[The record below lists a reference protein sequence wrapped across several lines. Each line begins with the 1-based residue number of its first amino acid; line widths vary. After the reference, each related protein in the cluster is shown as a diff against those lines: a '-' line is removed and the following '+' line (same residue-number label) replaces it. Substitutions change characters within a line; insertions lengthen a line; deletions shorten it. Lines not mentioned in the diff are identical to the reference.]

1 LEAIY
6 LTLFFPQPIIAVL
19 VPVIGA
25 VIIRFLDEGNAKGRH
40 LVALISVG
48 IVFIAVASML
58 PAVLAERVIEIR
70 MVEFIEGLG
79 IHFKIDALG
88 MVFGLVSSSLWVFAT
103 IYSIGYMSHEHEQ
116 RNYFVFF
123 VLSCSAAMGVA
134 FAGNLFTL
142 YIFYEYLAICTYPLV
157 VHAGTPESV
166 KAGIKYIAY
175 SLSGGALVLLAIFMI
190 HDLTGTLEFTPG
202 GILGGIGEESMLLA
216 RVIFILLIAGF
227 GTKAAI
233 MPLHSW
239 LPGAMV
245 APTPVSALLHAVAI
259 VKAGVFGITRVFFS
273 LFGRE
278 FLIDLNMTNVL
289 AVIICFTII
298 VGSFMA
304 IKQTV
309 LKLRLAYSTI
319 GQLGYITLGVLL
331 LSPAG
336 ALGGLI
342 HIINHAVLKITLFF
356 CAGMIITVTG
366 KKNLDQL
373 HGLGRQMPLTMLA
386 FSIGALGLMGVTPI
400 AGYTSKYYLLTG
412 SLEAG
417 MPVFAYVIMGST
429 LLNAIYYLPII
440 VNAFF
445 KEGKFEK
452 QPGYE
457 APLTML
463 VPTLTLAVLGIFFGL
478 FANYTTIPFIEAV
491 LKTMF

>member
-1 LEAIY
+1 MNLMY
-6 LTLFFPQPIIAVL
+6 PQPIIAVI

-25 VIIRFLDEGNAKGRH
+25 IIIRFLDEDKANLRH
-40 LVALISVG
+40 LIALLSVS
-48 IVFIAVASML
+48 IVFIAVATMF
-58 PAVLAERVIEIR
+58 PAVLAGNLIEFR
-70 MVEFIEGLG
+70 LFNLLEGLG
-79 IHFKIDALG
+79 IYFKIDLLG
-88 MVFGLVSSSLWVFAT
+88 MVFALVSSSLWVFAT
-103 IYSIGYMSHEHEQ
+103 VYSIGYMAHEHDQ

-166 KAGIKYIAY
+166 RAGIKYISY
-175 SLSGGALVLLAIFMI
+175 SLAGGALVFLSIFMI
-190 HDLTGTLEFTPG
+190 HDLVGTLDFIPG
-202 GILGGIGEESMLLA
+202 GVLAGVAEDKMLLVK
-216 RVIFILLIAGF
+216 VIFILLIAGF

-239 LPGAMV
+239 LPAAMV

-259 VKAGVFGITRVFFS
+259 VKAGVFGISRVFFS
-273 LFGRE
+273 IYGRE
-278 FLIDLNMTNVL
+278 LLVELNVVNIL
-289 AVIICFTII
+289 AVFVCFTII
-298 VGSFMA
+298 VGSLMA

-319 GQLGYITLGVLL
+319 GQLGYITLGMLL
-331 LSPAG
+331 LHPTAVT
-336 ALGGLI
+336 GGLI

-366 KKNLDQL
+366 KKNLNEL
-373 HGLGRQMPLTMLA
+373 NGVGRQMPLTMFA
-386 FSIGALGLMGVTPI
+386 FAIGALGLMGVMPI
-400 AGYTSKYYLLTG
+400 AGYISKYFLLTG

-417 MPVFAYVIMGST
+417 LPFFAYIILGSS

-440 VNAFF
+440 VNAYF
-445 KEGKFEK
+445 KEGNFAK
-452 QPGYE
+452 QPGPE
-457 APLTML
+457 APLSML
-463 VPTLTLAVLGIFFGL
+463 VPTLALAALAVFFGL

-491 LKTMF
+491 VKAVF

>member
-1 LEAIY
+1 MNLAY
-6 LTLFFPQPIIAVL
+6 PQPIIAVL

-25 VIIRFLDEGNAKGRH
+25 IIIRFLDEDQVRERH
-40 LVALISVG
+40 MVALFSIG
-48 IVFIAVASML
+48 IVFLAVASML
-58 PAVLAERVIEIR
+58 PAVLAERVIELR
-70 MVEFIEGLG
+70 MIEFFEGLG
-79 IHFKIDALG
+79 IYFKIDPLG
-88 MVFGLVSSSLWVFAT
+88 LVFGLVSSTLWVFAT
-103 IYSIGYMSHEHEQ
+103 VYSIGYMAHEHDQ

-157 VHAGTPESV
+157 VHAGTAESV
-166 KAGIKYIAY
+166 KAGIKYISY
-175 SLSGGALVLLAIFMI
+175 SLGGGALVFISIFMI
-190 HDLTGTLEFTPG
+190 HDLVGTLDFMPG
-202 GILGGIGEESMLLA
+202 GILGGVAGDSRTLVMI
-216 RVIFILLIAGF
+216 IFILLIAGF

-259 VKAGVFGITRVFFS
+259 VKAGVFGIARVFFS
-273 LFGRE
+273 IFGRE
-278 FLIDLNMTNVL
+278 LLVDMNMIINIL
-289 AVIICFTII
+289 AVFVCFTII

-331 LSPAG
+331 LTPAG
-336 ALGGLI
+336 VLGGLV

-373 HGLGRQMPLTMLA
+373 HGVGRQLPLTMLA
-386 FSIGALGLMGVTPI
+386 FSIGALGLMGVMPI
-400 AGYTSKYYLLTG
+400 AGYISKYYILTG
-412 SLEAG
+412 SLDAG
-417 MPVFAYVIMGST
+417 LPIFAYVILGST

-440 VNAFF
+440 VSAFF
-445 KEGKFEK
+445 KEGEFEK

-463 VPTLTLAVLGIFFGL
+463 VPTIALAVAGILFGL

-491 LKTMF
+491 LKTIF

>member
-1 LEAIY
+1 MNIA
-6 LTLFFPQPIIAVL
+6 FPQPLIAVI
-19 VPVIGA
+19 VPIIGA
-25 VIIRFLDEGNAKGRH
+25 IIIRALDEDQAAKRH
-40 LVALISVG
+40 LVALIAVS
-48 IVFIAVASML
+48 IVFISVVSML
-58 PAVLAERVIEIR
+58 PAIMAGETIKVNL
-70 MVEFIEGLG
+70 FSFLDGLG
-79 IHFKIDALG
+79 LFFKIDPLG
-88 MVFGLVSSSLWVFAT
+88 MVFGLVSSTLWVFAT
-103 IYSIGYMSHEHEQ
+103 VYSIGYMAHEHDQ

-157 VHAGTPESV
+157 VHAGTEESV
-166 KAGIKYIAY
+166 KAGIKYISY
-175 SLSGGALVLLAIFMI
+175 SLAGGALVLLSIFI
-190 HDLTGTLEFTPG
+190 IYDLVGTLDFTAG
-202 GILGGIGEESMLLA
+202 GILGAVAVEHRTLIT
-216 RVIFILLIAGF
+216 VIFALLIAGF

-259 VKAGVFGITRVFFS
+259 VKAGVFGISRVFFS
-273 LFGRE
+273 LYGVE
-278 FLIDLNMTNVL
+278 VLQGLNVTNIL
-289 AVIICFTII
+289 AVVVSFTII
-298 VGSFMA
+298 VGSLMA

-319 GQLGYITLGVLL
+319 GQLGYITLGILML
-331 LSPAG
+331 HPAG
-336 ALGGLI
+336 AMGGLS

-373 HGLGRQMPLTMLA
+373 RGIGKQMPLTMLA
-386 FSIGALGLMGVTPI
+386 FAVGALGLMGVTPI
-400 AGYTSKYYLLTG
+400 CGYISKYYLLTG
-412 SLEAG
+412 GVLSGNPAY
-417 MPVFAYVIMGST
+417 AYVIMGST

-445 KEGKFEK
+445 KDGDFKK
-452 QPGYE
+452 QPGPE

-463 VPTLTLAVLGIFFGL
+463 VPTLTLAVAAILLGL

-491 LKTMF
+491 LRTVF

>member
-1 LEAIY
+1 MN
-6 LTLFFPQPIIAVL
+6 LTFPQPLIAVI
-19 VPVIGA
+19 VPIIGA
-25 VIIRFLDEGNAKGRH
+25 IIIRALDEGQAAKRH
-40 LVALISVG
+40 LVALISVS
-48 IVFIAVASML
+48 IVFVSVASML
-58 PAVLAERVIEIR
+58 PAVMAGQVIK
-70 MVEFIEGLG
+70 VNLFSFLDGLG
-79 IHFKIDALG
+79 LFFNIDPLG
-88 MVFGLVSSSLWVFAT
+88 MVFGLVSSTLWVFAT
-103 IYSIGYMSHEHEQ
+103 VYSIGYMAHEHDQ

-157 VHAGTPESV
+157 VHAGTQESV
-166 KAGIKYIAY
+166 KAGIKYISY
-175 SLSGGALVLLAIFMI
+175 SLAGGALVFLSIFII
-190 HDLTGTLEFTPG
+190 HDLVGTLDFLPG
-202 GILGGIGEESMLLA
+202 GILSTVAAENTTLLK
-216 RVIFILLIAGF
+216 VIFLLLIAGF

-273 LFGRE
+273 LYGRE
-278 FLIDLNMTNVL
+278 LLLELNVTHIL
-289 AVIICFTII
+289 AVVVCFTII
-298 VGSFMA
+298 VGSLMA

-319 GQLGYITLGVLL
+319 GQLGYITLGVLML
-331 LSPAG
+331 YPEG
-336 ALGGLI
+336 VLGGLV

-373 HGLGRQMPLTMLA
+373 RGVGKQMPLTMLA
-386 FSIGALGLMGVTPI
+386 FAVGALGLMGVTPI
-400 AGYTSKYYLLTG
+400 CGYISKYYLLTG
-412 SLEAG
+412 GILSG
-417 MPVFAYVIMGST
+417 NPVYAYVIMGST

-445 KEGKFEK
+445 KDGDFSK
-452 QPGYE
+452 QPGPE

-463 VPTLTLAVLGIFFGL
+463 LPTIILAIAGILLGL

-491 LKTMF
+491 LNTVF

>member
-1 LEAIY
+1 MNLG
-6 LTLFFPQPIIAVL
+6 FPQPIIAII
-19 VPVIGA
+19 VPIIGA
-25 VIIRFLDEGNAKGRH
+25 IIIRILDEEKANARH

-48 IVFIAVASML
+48 MVFIAVASML
-58 PAVLAERVIEIR
+58 PAVLSGQLIEYR
-70 MVEFIEGLG
+70 MIDFLDGLG
-79 IHFKIDALG
+79 ILFRIDLLG
-88 MVFGLVSSSLWVFAT
+88 MVFAVVSSTLWVFAT
-103 IYSIGYMSHEHEQ
+103 VYSIGYMAHEHEQ

-123 VLSCSAAMGVA
+123 ILSCSAAMGVA

-157 VHAGTPESV
+157 VHAGTKESV
-166 KAGIKYIAY
+166 SAGIKYISY
-175 SLSGGALVLLAIFMI
+175 SLGGGALVFLSIFMI
-190 HDLTGTLEFTPG
+190 HDLVGTLDFMPG
-202 GILGGIGEESMLLA
+202 GILGGVADEKTTLLKI
-216 RVIFILLIAGF
+216 IFVLLIAGF
-227 GTKAAI
+227 GTKAAL

-259 VKAGVFGITRVFFS
+259 VKAGVFGIARVFLS
-273 LFGRE
+273 LYGRDL
-278 FLIDLNMTNVL
+278 LIELNVTHLL
-289 AVIICFTII
+289 AIVVCFTII

-319 GQLGYITLGVLL
+319 GQLGYITLGVLIL
-331 LSPAG
+331 HPVSII
-336 ALGGLI
+336 GGLI

-366 KKNLDQL
+366 KKNLNEL
-373 HGLGRQMPLTMLA
+373 NGVGRQMPLTMLA
-386 FSIGALGLMGVTPI
+386 FAVGALGLMGVMPI
-400 AGYTSKYYLLTG
+400 CGYISKYYILTG

-417 MPVFAYVIMGST
+417 VPVYAYVILGST

-445 KEGKFEK
+445 KEGNFEK

-463 VPTLTLAVLGIFFGL
+463 VPTLTLAVFAIIFGL

-491 LKTMF
+491 IEAIL

>member
-1 LEAIY
+1 LNLA
-6 LTLFFPQPIIAVL
+6 FPQPLIAVIT
-19 VPVIGA
+19 PIIGA
-25 VIIRFLDEGNAKGRH
+25 IIIRALDENQAAKRH
-40 LVALISVG
+40 LVALVSVSVVFISV
-48 IVFIAVASML
+48 ISML
-58 PAVLAERVIEIR
+58 PKVLAGEIIRVNL
-70 MVEFIEGLG
+70 FSFLDGLG
-79 IHFKIDALG
+79 LFFNIDPLG
-88 MVFGLVSSSLWVFAT
+88 MVFGLISSTLWVFAT
-103 IYSIGYMSHEHEQ
+103 VYSIGYMAHEHDQ
-116 RNYFVFF
+116 RGYFVFF

-157 VHAGTPESV
+157 VHAGTKESV
-166 KAGIKYIAY
+166 KAGIKYISY
-175 SLSGGALVLLAIFMI
+175 SLAGGALVFLSIFII
-190 HDLTGTLEFTPG
+190 HDLVGTLDFVPG
-202 GILGGIGEESMLLA
+202 GILSAVAEENTTLIK
-216 RVIFILLIAGF
+216 VIFVLLIAGF

-259 VKAGVFGITRVFFS
+259 VKAGVFGISRVFFS
-273 LFGRE
+273 LYGRE
-278 FLIDLNMTNVL
+278 LLAELNVTHML
-289 AVIICFTII
+289 AIVISFTII
-298 VGSFMA
+298 VGSLMA

-319 GQLGYITLGVLL
+319 GQLGYITLGMLMLYPTGV
-331 LSPAG
+331 
-336 ALGGLI
+336 LGGLV

-373 HGLGRQMPLTMLA
+373 RGIGKQMPLTMLA
-386 FSIGALGLMGVTPI
+386 FAVGALGLMGVTPI
-400 AGYTSKYYLLTG
+400 CGYISKYYLLTG
-412 SLEAG
+412 GISSG
-417 MPVFAYVIMGST
+417 NQVYAYVIMTSS

-445 KEGKFEK
+445 REGNFEK
-452 QPGYE
+452 QSGPE

-463 VPTLTLAVLGIFFGL
+463 VPTVALAITAILLGL

-491 LKTMF
+491 LRTIF

>member
-1 LEAIY
+1 MAL
-6 LTLFFPQPIIAVL
+6 PQPVIAVI

-25 VIIRFLDEGNAKGRH
+25 IIIRFLDKDQARERH
-40 LVALISVG
+40 LVALISVS
-48 IVFIAVASML
+48 IVFLAVVSML
-58 PAVLAERVIEIR
+58 PTVLAERIIQIR
-70 MVEFIEGLG
+70 MVEFFEGLG
-79 IHFKIDALG
+79 IYFKIDPLG
-88 MVFGLVSSSLWVFAT
+88 MVFGLVSSTLWIFAT
-103 IYSIGYMSHEHEQ
+103 VYSIGYMAHEHDQ

-157 VHAGTPESV
+157 VHAGTEESV
-166 KAGIKYIAY
+166 KAGIKYISY
-175 SLSGGALVLLAIFMI
+175 SLGGGALVFVSIFMI
-190 HDLTGTLEFTPG
+190 HDLVGTLDFMPG
-202 GILGGIGEESMLLA
+202 GILSRAGEDSRVLL
-216 RVIFILLIAGF
+216 VTIFVLLIAGF

-273 LFGRE
+273 IFGP
-278 FLIDLNMTNVL
+278 DLLVDMDMIINIL
-289 AVIICFTII
+289 AVFVCFTII

-304 IKQTV
+304 IKQNV

-331 LSPAG
+331 LSHNG
-336 ALGGLI
+336 MLGGLI
-342 HIINHAVLKITLFF
+342 HIINHAILKITLFF

-366 KKNLDQL
+366 KKNIEQL
-373 HGLGRQMPLTMLA
+373 QGIGKQMPLTMLA
-386 FSIGALGLMGVTPI
+386 FAVGSLGLMGVTPI
-400 AGYTSKYYLLTG
+400 NGYISKYYLLTG
-412 SLEAG
+412 SLDAG
-417 MPVFAYVIMGST
+417 MPIYAYVILSST

-440 VNAFF
+440 MNAFF
-445 KEGKFEK
+445 KDGEFKK
-452 QPGYE
+452 QAGFE

-463 VPTLTLAVLGIFFGL
+463 VPTVALAVFAILFGL
-478 FANYTTIPFIEAV
+478 FANYTTIPFIETV
-491 LKTMF
+491 LKTVF

>member
-1 LEAIY
+1 VIV
-6 LTLFFPQPIIAVL
+6 PII
-19 VPVIGA
+19 GA
-25 VIIRFLDEGNAKGRH
+25 IIIRALDEDQAAKRH
-40 LVALISVG
+40 LVALIAVS
-48 IVFIAVASML
+48 IVFISVISML
-58 PAVLAERVIEIR
+58 PAIMAGEIIK
-70 MVEFIEGLG
+70 VNLFSFLDGLG
-79 IHFKIDALG
+79 LFFKIDPLG
-88 MVFGLVSSSLWVFAT
+88 MVFGLVSSTLWIFAT
-103 IYSIGYMSHEHEQ
+103 VYSIGYMAHEHDQ

-134 FAGNLFTL
+134 FSGNLFTL

-157 VHAGTPESV
+157 VHAGTEESV
-166 KAGIKYIAY
+166 KAGIKYISY
-175 SLSGGALVLLAIFMI
+175 SLAGGALVLLSIFMI
-190 HDLTGTLEFTPG
+190 YDLVGTLDFTAG
-202 GILGGIGEESMLLA
+202 GILGSVAVEHRTLITVVFA
-216 RVIFILLIAGF
+216 LLIAGF

-259 VKAGVFGITRVFFS
+259 VKAGVFGISRVFFS
-273 LFGRE
+273 LYGVDV
-278 FLIDLNMTNVL
+278 LQGLNVTNIL
-289 AVIICFTII
+289 AVIVSFTII
-298 VGSFMA
+298 VGSLMA

-319 GQLGYITLGVLL
+319 GQLGYITLGVLML
-331 LSPAG
+331 DPTG
-336 ALGGLI
+336 ALGGLS

-373 HGLGRQMPLTMLA
+373 RGIGKQMPLTMLA
-386 FSIGALGLMGVTPI
+386 FAVGALGLMGVTPI
-400 AGYTSKYYLLTG
+400 CGYISKYYLLTG
-412 SLEAG
+412 GVLSGNPAY
-417 MPVFAYVIMGST
+417 AYVIITST

-445 KEGKFEK
+445 KDGDFEK
-452 QPGYE
+452 QPGPE

-463 VPTLTLAVLGIFFGL
+463 VPTLIMAVAAILLGL

-491 LKTMF
+491 LKTVF

>member
-1 LEAIY
+1 LNP
-6 LTLFFPQPIIAVL
+6 FFPQPLIAVI
-19 VPVIGA
+19 VPIIGA
-25 VIIRFLDEGNAKGRH
+25 VIIRLLDEEKAGLRH
-40 LVALISVG
+40 IVALVSAA
-48 IVFIAVASML
+48 IVFLAVASML
-58 PAVLAERVIEIR
+58 PAVLAGRVIE
-70 MVEFIEGLG
+70 MQVVSLVAGLG
-79 IHFKIDALG
+79 IFFRVDPLG
-88 MVFGLVSSSLWVFAT
+88 MVFGLVSSTLWVFAT
-103 IYSIGYMSHEHEQ
+103 VYSIGYMAHEHEQ

-166 KAGIKYIAY
+166 KAGIKYISY
-175 SLSGGALVLLAIFMI
+175 SLGGGALVFLSIFMI
-190 HDLTGTLEFTPG
+190 HDLVGTLEFVPG
-202 GILGGIGEESMLLA
+202 GILSGVADEKMLL
-216 RVIFILLIAGF
+216 VKIIFVLLIAGF

-259 VKAGVFGITRVFFS
+259 VKAGVFGISRVFFS
-273 LFGRE
+273 LYGRDL
-278 FLIDLNMTNVL
+278 LIELNVTHIL
-289 AVIICFTII
+289 AVFVCFTII
-298 VGSFMA
+298 VGSLMA

-319 GQLGYITLGVLL
+319 GQLGYITLGILL

-336 ALGGLI
+336 VTGGLI

-373 HGLGRQMPLTMLA
+373 HGLGKQMPLTMLA
-386 FSIGALGLMGVTPI
+386 FAVGALGLMGVMPI
-400 AGYTSKYYLLTG
+400 AGYISKYYLLTG
-412 SLEAG
+412 SLDAG
-417 MPVFAYVIMGST
+417 MPVFAYVILGSS

-445 KEGKFEK
+445 KDGDFEK

-463 VPTLTLAVLGIFFGL
+463 VPTLSLAVLGIFFGL

-491 LKTMF
+491 VRTIF

>member
-1 LEAIY
+1 MHLA
-6 LTLFFPQPIIAVL
+6 FPQPIIAVI

-25 VIIRFLDEGNAKGRH
+25 VVIRYLDHDQARERH
-40 LVALISVG
+40 LCALLSVG
-48 IVFIAVASML
+48 IVFLSVVSMF
-58 PAVLAERVIEIR
+58 PAVLAGKLIEVR
-70 MVEFIEGLG
+70 MFEFLEGLG
-79 IHFKIDALG
+79 IYFKIDLLG
-88 MVFGLVSSSLWVFAT
+88 MVFGLISSSLWVFAT
-103 IYSIGYMSHEHEQ
+103 VYSIGYMAHEHAQ

-142 YIFYEYLAICTYPLV
+142 YIFYEYLTICTYPLV
-157 VHAGTPESV
+157 VHAQTVEST
-166 KAGIKYIAY
+166 KAGIKYISY
-175 SLSGGALVLLAIFMI
+175 SLSGGALVLLSIFMI
-190 HDLTGTLEFTPG
+190 HDLAGTLEFAPG
-202 GILGGIGEESMLLA
+202 GIFNGIGGDSFNLIS
-216 RVIFILLIAGF
+216 VIFILLIAGF

-259 VKAGVFGITRVFFS
+259 VKAGVFGISRVFFS
-273 LFGRE
+273 IYGR
-278 FLIDLNMTNVL
+278 DLLLELNVVNIL
-289 AVIICFTII
+289 AVFVCFTIL
-298 VGSFMA
+298 VGSFVA

-319 GQLGYITLGVLL
+319 GQLGYITLGMLL
-331 LSPAG
+331 FSQAG
-336 ALGGLI
+336 MIGGLI
-342 HIINHAVLKITLFF
+342 HLINHAVLKITLFF

-366 KKNLDQL
+366 KKDINQM
-373 HGLGRQMPLTMLA
+373 HGVGRQMPLTMLA

-400 AGYTSKYYLLTG
+400 CGYISKYYLLTG

-417 MPVFAYVIMGST
+417 MPVYAYVILGST
-429 LLNAIYYLPII
+429 ILNSIYYLPII

-452 QPGYE
+452 KDGWE

-463 VPTLTLAVLGIFFGL
+463 VPTVILAILAIIFGL
-478 FANYTTIPFIEAV
+478 FANYTTIPFIETV
-491 LKTMF
+491 LKSVL

>member
-1 LEAIY
+1 LNP
-6 LTLFFPQPIIAVL
+6 FFPQPIIAVL
-19 VPVIGA
+19 VPIIGA
-25 VIIRFLDEGNAKGRH
+25 VIIRFLDEENSRVRH
-40 LVALISVG
+40 IVALASVG
-48 IVFIAVASML
+48 IVFVSVASML
-58 PAVLAERVIEIR
+58 PAVLAETAIEFRLFNLLAGMGIYFRV
-70 MVEFIEGLG
+70 
-79 IHFKIDALG
+79 DSLG
-88 MVFGLVSSSLWVFAT
+88 MVFGLVSSTLWVFAT
-103 IYSIGYMSHEHEQ
+103 VYSIGYMSHEHEQ

-166 KAGIKYIAY
+166 RAGIKYISY
-175 SLSGGALVLLAIFMI
+175 SLAGGALVFLSIFMI
-190 HDLTGTLEFTPG
+190 HDLVGTLDFTPG
-202 GILGGIGEESMLLA
+202 GILGGVADEQMLL
-216 RVIFILLIAGF
+216 VKIIFILLIAGF

-259 VKAGVFGITRVFFS
+259 VKAGVFGISRVFFS
-273 LFGRE
+273 LYGR
-278 FLIDLNMTNVL
+278 DLLVELNVTTVL
-289 AVIICFTII
+289 AVVICFTII
-298 VGSFMA
+298 VGSLMA

-331 LSPAG
+331 LTPAG
-336 ALGGLI
+336 VTGGLI

-366 KKNLDQL
+366 KKNLNQL
-373 HGLGRQMPLTMLA
+373 NGIGKQMPLTMLA
-386 FSIGALGLMGVTPI
+386 FALGALGLMAVTPLC
-400 AGYTSKYYLLTG
+400 GYITKYYLFAG

-417 MPVFAYVIMGST
+417 MPIFAYIIMGST
-429 LLNAIYYLPII
+429 ILNAIYYLPII

-445 KEGKFEK
+445 KDGDFEK

-463 VPTLTLAVLGIFFGL
+463 VPTLTLAVLSILLGL

-491 LKTMF
+491 VKTIF

>member
-1 LEAIY
+1 MNP
-6 LTLFFPQPIIAVL
+6 FFPQPLIAVI
-19 VPVIGA
+19 VPIIGA
-25 VIIRFLDEGNAKGRH
+25 VIIRLLDEEKAGLRH
-40 LVALISVG
+40 IVALVSAS
-48 IVFIAVASML
+48 IVFLAVASML
-58 PAVLAERVIEIR
+58 PAVLAGRVIE
-70 MVEFIEGLG
+70 MQVVNLLAGLG
-79 IHFKIDALG
+79 IFFRIDPLG
-88 MVFGLVSSSLWVFAT
+88 MVFGLVSSTLWVFAT
-103 IYSIGYMSHEHEQ
+103 VYSIGYMAHEHEQ

-157 VHAGTPESV
+157 VHAGTTESV
-166 KAGIKYIAY
+166 KAGIKYISY
-175 SLSGGALVLLAIFMI
+175 SLGGGALVFLSIFMI
-190 HDLTGTLEFTPG
+190 HDLVGTLEFVPG
-202 GILGGIGEESMLLA
+202 GILSGVADEKMLL
-216 RVIFILLIAGF
+216 VKIIFVLLIAGF

-259 VKAGVFGITRVFFS
+259 VKAGVFGISRVFFS
-273 LFGRE
+273 LYGRDL
-278 FLIDLNMTNVL
+278 LIELNVTHIL
-289 AVIICFTII
+289 AIFVCFTII
-298 VGSFMA
+298 VGSLMA

-319 GQLGYITLGVLL
+319 GQLGYITLGILL

-336 ALGGLI
+336 VTGGLI

-366 KKNLDQL
+366 KKNLNQL
-373 HGLGRQMPLTMLA
+373 HGLGKQMPLTMLA
-386 FSIGALGLMGVTPI
+386 FAIGALGLMGVMPI
-400 AGYTSKYYLLTG
+400 AGYVSKYYLLSG
-412 SLEAG
+412 SLDAG
-417 MPVFAYVIMGST
+417 MPVFAYVILCST

-445 KEGKFEK
+445 KEGEFEK

-463 VPTLTLAVLGIFFGL
+463 VPTLSLAVLGIILGL

-491 LKTMF
+491 VRTIF

>member
-1 LEAIY
+1 MNP
-6 LTLFFPQPIIAVL
+6 FFPQPLIAVI
-19 VPVIGA
+19 VPIIGA
-25 VIIRFLDEGNAKGRH
+25 VIIRLLDEEKAGLRH
-40 LVALISVG
+40 IVALVSAA
-48 IVFIAVASML
+48 IVFLAVASML
-58 PAVLAERVIEIR
+58 PAVLAERVIE
-70 MVEFIEGLG
+70 MQVVSLLAGLG
-79 IHFKIDALG
+79 IFFRVDPLG
-88 MVFGLVSSSLWVFAT
+88 MVFGLVSSTLWVFAT
-103 IYSIGYMSHEHEQ
+103 VYSIGYMAHEHEQ

-166 KAGIKYIAY
+166 KAGIKYISY
-175 SLSGGALVLLAIFMI
+175 SLGGGALVFLSIFMI
-190 HDLTGTLEFTPG
+190 HDLVGTLEFVPG
-202 GILGGIGEESMLLA
+202 GILSGVADEKMLL
-216 RVIFILLIAGF
+216 VKIIFVLLIAGF

-259 VKAGVFGITRVFFS
+259 VKAGVFGISRVFFS
-273 LFGRE
+273 LYGRDL
-278 FLIDLNMTNVL
+278 LIELNVTHIL
-289 AVIICFTII
+289 AVFVCFTII
-298 VGSFMA
+298 VGSLMA

-319 GQLGYITLGVLL
+319 GQLGYITLGILL

-336 ALGGLI
+336 VTGGLI

-366 KKNLDQL
+366 KKNLNQL
-373 HGLGRQMPLTMLA
+373 HGLGKQMPLTMLA
-386 FSIGALGLMGVTPI
+386 FAIGALGLMGVMPI
-400 AGYTSKYYLLTG
+400 AGYISKYYLLTG
-412 SLEAG
+412 SLDAG
-417 MPVFAYVIMGST
+417 MPVFAYVILGSS

-445 KEGKFEK
+445 KDGDFEK

-463 VPTLTLAVLGIFFGL
+463 VPTLSLAVLGIFFGI

-491 LKTMF
+491 IRTIF

>member
-1 LEAIY
+1 MNLVYA
-6 LTLFFPQPIIAVL
+6 QPVIAVL

-25 VIIRFLDEGNAKGRH
+25 LIIRILDEDQARERH
-40 LVALISVG
+40 IVAMVSVG
-48 IVFIAVASML
+48 IVFLSVASML
-58 PAVLAERVIEIR
+58 PAVLAERVIEVR
-70 MVEFIEGLG
+70 MVEFFDGLG
-79 IHFKIDALG
+79 IYFKIDALG
-88 MVFGLVSSSLWVFAT
+88 MVFALVSSTLWVFAT
-103 IYSIGYMSHEHEQ
+103 VYSIGYMAHEHEQ

-157 VHAGTPESV
+157 VHAGTRESV
-166 KAGIKYIAY
+166 KAGIKYISY
-175 SLSGGALVLLAIFMI
+175 SLGGGALVLLSIFMI
-190 HDLTGTLEFTPG
+190 HDLVGTLEFIPG
-202 GILGGIGEESMLLA
+202 GILGGAVDGSRTLVM
-216 RVIFILLIAGF
+216 VIFILLMTGF

-259 VKAGVFGITRVFFS
+259 VKAGVFGISRVFFS
-273 LFGRE
+273 IFGRE
-278 FLIDLNMTNVL
+278 LLLDMNMILNVL
-289 AVIICFTII
+289 AVFVCFTII

-336 ALGGLI
+336 VLGGLV

-356 CAGMIITVTG
+356 CAGMIISVTG
-366 KKNLDQL
+366 KKNLGDL
-373 HGLGRQMPLTMLA
+373 HGLGKQMPLTMLA
-386 FSIGALGLMGVTPI
+386 FSIGALGLMGVMPI
-400 AGYTSKYYLLTG
+400 AGYTSKYFLLTG
-412 SLEAG
+412 SLDAG
-417 MPVFAYVIMGST
+417 MPVFGYVLLGST

-445 KEGKFEK
+445 REGAFEK
-452 QPGYE
+452 KPGPE

-463 VPTLTLAVLGIFFGL
+463 VPTIVLAVFGILFGL

-491 LKTMF
+491 LKTIF

>member
-1 LEAIY
+1 MN
-6 LTLFFPQPIIAVL
+6 LFLPQPIIAVAI
-19 VPVIGA
+19 PVIGA
-25 VIIRFLDEGNAKGRH
+25 VIIRFLDEDRAFARH
-40 LVALISVG
+40 LVALVSVG
-48 IVFIAVASML
+48 IVFICVASML
-58 PAVLAERVIEIR
+58 PAVLAGNLVEVRL
-70 MVEFIEGLG
+70 VEFFDGMG
-79 IHFKIDALG
+79 MFFRIDALG
-88 MVFGLVSSSLWVFAT
+88 MVFALISSSLWVFAT
-103 IYSIGYMSHEHEQ
+103 VYSIGYMAHEHEQ
-116 RNYFVFF
+116 RSYFVFF

-157 VHAGTPESV
+157 VHAGTTEAV
-166 KAGIKYIAY
+166 RAGIKYISY
-175 SLSGGALVLLAIFMI
+175 SLGGGALVLLSIFMI
-190 HDLTGTLEFTPG
+190 HDLVGTLDFMPG
-202 GILGGIGEESMLLA
+202 GILGGVTEEGMRSV
-216 RVIFILLIAGF
+216 RIIFVLLIAGF

-259 VKAGVFGITRVFFS
+259 VKAGVFGISRVFFS
-273 LFGRE
+273 LYGRD
-278 FLIDLNMTNVL
+278 LLADLNVTTVL

-298 VGSFMA
+298 VGSLMA

-331 LSPAG
+331 LSPTG
-336 ALGGLI
+336 VLGGLI
-342 HIINHAVLKITLFF
+342 HIINHALLKITLFF

-373 HGLGRQMPLTMLA
+373 NGVGRQMPLTMLA
-386 FSIGALGLMGVTPI
+386 FAVGALGLMGVTPI
-400 AGYTSKYYLLTG
+400 CGYVSKYYILTG
-412 SLEAG
+412 SLDAG
-417 MPVFAYVIMGST
+417 MPVFAYVILGST

-445 KEGKFEK
+445 KEGEFEK
-452 QPGYE
+452 KPGLE

-463 VPTLTLAVLGIFFGL
+463 APTVTLAVLSILFGL
-478 FANYTTIPFIEAV
+478 FANHTTIPFIEKV
-491 LKTMF
+491 ISSVF

>member
-1 LEAIY
+1 MNL
-6 LTLFFPQPIIAVL
+6 LFPQPIIAVI

-25 VIIRFLDEGNAKGRH
+25 IIIRFLDEDNARGRH
-40 LVALISVG
+40 LTALVTIG
-48 IVFIAVASML
+48 IVFISVASML
-58 PAVLAERVIEIR
+58 PAVLAERLIDIR
-70 MVEFIEGLG
+70 LVDFIDGLG

-103 IYSIGYMSHEHEQ
+103 VYSIGYMDHEHDQ

-157 VHAGTPESV
+157 VHAGTRESV
-166 KAGIKYIAY
+166 RAGIKYISY
-175 SLSGGALVLLAIFMI
+175 SLAGGALVLLSIFMI
-190 HDLTGTLEFTPG
+190 HDLVGTLVFTPG
-202 GILGGIGEESMLLA
+202 GILGAAGEEDMMLV
-216 RVIFILLIAGF
+216 RIIFILLMAGF

-259 VKAGVFGITRVFFS
+259 VKAGVFGISRVFFS
-273 LFGRE
+273 LYGRD
-278 FLIDLNMTNVL
+278 LLVDLNMINVL
-289 AVIICFTII
+289 AVIICFTIL

-319 GQLGYITLGVLL
+319 GQLGYITLGILL

-336 ALGGLI
+336 VMGGLI
-342 HIINHAVLKITLFF
+342 HIINHAILKITLFF

-373 HGLGRQMPLTMLA
+373 NGVGKQMPLTMLA
-386 FSIGALGLMGVTPI
+386 FSIGALGLMGVMPI
-400 AGYTSKYYLLTG
+400 AGYISKYYILTG

-417 MPVFAYVIMGST
+417 MPVFAYVILGST

-445 KEGKFEK
+445 KEGEFEK
-452 QPGYE
+452 KPGFE
-457 APLTML
+457 APPTML
-463 VPTLTLAVLGIFFGL
+463 IPTLVLVVVSISAGL
-478 FANYTTIPFIEAV
+478 FANYTTIPFIETV
-491 LKTMF
+491 LRTIF

>member
-1 LEAIY
+1 MNMV
-6 LTLFFPQPIIAVL
+6 FPQPIIAVV

-25 VIIRFLDEGNAKGRH
+25 IIIRFLDEEQARERH
-40 LVALISVG
+40 MVALVSVG
-48 IVFIAVASML
+48 IVFLAVAGML
-58 PAVLAERVIEIR
+58 PAVLAEKVIELR
-70 MVEFIEGLG
+70 MVEFFDGLG
-79 IHFKIDALG
+79 IYFKIDALG
-88 MVFGLVSSSLWVFAT
+88 MLFGLVSSTLWVFAT
-103 IYSIGYMSHEHEQ
+103 VYSIGYMSHEHGQ
-116 RNYFVFF
+116 RGYFVFF

-157 VHAGTPESV
+157 VHAGTAEASR
-166 KAGIKYIAY
+166 AGIKYISY
-175 SLSGGALVLLAIFMI
+175 SLGGGALVFISIFMI
-190 HDLTGTLEFTPG
+190 HDLVGTLDFMPG
-202 GILGGIGEESMLLA
+202 GILGDVGVGSRTLVM
-216 RVIFILLIAGF
+216 VIFILLIAGF

-259 VKAGVFGITRVFFS
+259 VKAGVFGISRVFFS
-273 LFGRE
+273 IFGRE
-278 FLIDLNMTNVL
+278 LLVDMSMITAIL
-289 AVIICFTII
+289 AIFVCFTII

-331 LSPAG
+331 LTPAG
-336 ALGGLI
+336 VLGGLV
-342 HIINHAVLKITLFF
+342 HIINHAILKITLFF

-373 HGLGRQMPLTMLA
+373 HGVGRQMPLTMLA
-386 FSIGALGLMGVTPI
+386 FSIGALGLMGVMPI
-400 AGYTSKYYLLTG
+400 AGYISKYYILTG
-412 SLEAG
+412 SLDAG
-417 MPVFAYVIMGST
+417 MPVFAYVILGST

-445 KEGKFEK
+445 KEGEFEK

-463 VPTLTLAVLGIFFGL
+463 VPTIILAVSGILFGL
-478 FANYTTIPFIEAV
+478 FANYTTVPFIEAV
-491 LKTMF
+491 LKTIF

>member
-1 LEAIY
+1 MIV
-6 LTLFFPQPIIAVL
+6 PI
-19 VPVIGA
+19 IGA
-25 VIIRFLDEGNAKGRH
+25 VIIRLLDEEKAGLRH
-40 LVALISVG
+40 IVALVSAA

-58 PAVLAERVIEIR
+58 PAVLAGRVIE
-70 MVEFIEGLG
+70 MQVVNLLAGLG
-79 IHFKIDALG
+79 IFFRIDPLG
-88 MVFGLVSSSLWVFAT
+88 MVFGLVSSTLWVFAT
-103 IYSIGYMSHEHEQ
+103 VYSIGYMAHEHEQ

-157 VHAGTPESV
+157 VHAGTTESV
-166 KAGIKYIAY
+166 KAGIKYISY
-175 SLSGGALVLLAIFMI
+175 SLGGGALVFLSIFMI
-190 HDLTGTLEFTPG
+190 HDLVGTLEFVPG
-202 GILGGIGEESMLLA
+202 GILSGVADEKMLL
-216 RVIFILLIAGF
+216 VKIIFVLLIAGF

-259 VKAGVFGITRVFFS
+259 VKAGVFGISRVFFS
-273 LFGRE
+273 LYGRDL
-278 FLIDLNMTNVL
+278 LIDLNVTHIL
-289 AVIICFTII
+289 AVFVCFTII
-298 VGSFMA
+298 VGSLMA

-319 GQLGYITLGVLL
+319 GQLGYITLGILL
-331 LSPAG
+331 LTPAG
-336 ALGGLI
+336 VTGGLI

-366 KKNLDQL
+366 KKNLNQL
-373 HGLGRQMPLTMLA
+373 HGLGKQMPLTMLA
-386 FSIGALGLMGVTPI
+386 FAIGALGLMGVMPI
-400 AGYTSKYYLLTG
+400 AGYVSKYYLLTG
-412 SLEAG
+412 SLDAG
-417 MPVFAYVIMGST
+417 MPIFAYVILGST

-445 KEGKFEK
+445 KEGEFEK
-452 QPGYE
+452 KPGYE

-463 VPTLTLAVLGIFFGL
+463 VPTLSLAVLGIILGL

-491 LKTMF
+491 VRTIF